1 MKISSQGISLIKHFE
16 SLHDGDLTEIGLQT
30 KMDPLGIWTVGY
42 GHALKVDGE
51 FLRGEADRDKAYA
64 MFPNMTEA
72 EACELLDQDC
82 NERECQIER
91 LDLNLSQNEFDALVS
106 FSYNCGIRNLK
117 SSSLLKFIIIGNWTA
132 ADIKWSFSLWN
143 KGRENGILKVL
154 PGLTKRRRSEA
165 ELFLT
170 GNLIFT

>member
-16 SLHDGDLTEIGLQT
+16 SLHDGDLTQIGLQP
-30 KMDPLGIWTVGY
+30 KMDPLGIWTAGY
-42 GHALKVDGE
+42 GHALKMDGE
-51 FLRGEADRDKAYA
+51 FLRGEADKAKAYA
-64 MFPNMTEA
+64 MFPNLTE
-72 EACELLDQDC
+72 EQACELLAQDC

-91 LDLNLSQNEFDALVS
+91 LNLNLSQNEFDALVS
-106 FSYNCGIRNLK
+106 FAYNVGIRNLK
-117 SSSLLKFIIIGNWTA
+117 DSSLLKFILSSNWLD
-132 ADIKWSFSLWN
+132 ADIKWAFSLWN

-154 PGLTKRRRSEA
+154 PGLTRRRRSEA

>member
-16 SLHDGDLTEIGLQT
+16 SLHDGDLSQIGLQP

-51 FLRGEADRDKAYA
+51 FLRGEADKEKAYT
-64 MFPNMTEA
+64 MFPNLTE
-72 EACELLDQDC
+72 EKACELLDQDC
-82 NERECQIER
+82 NERECQVER

-106 FSYNCGIRNLK
+106 FVYNVGFRNLYN
-117 SSSLLKFIIIGNWTA
+117 SSLLKFVSSADWSEE
-132 ADIKWSFSLWN
+132 DIKWAFSLWN

-154 PGLTKRRRSEA
+154 PGLTKRRKSEA